1 MHFFLRA
8 GLLTL
13 ALLTPP
19 ALNQSMAND
28 ASPADKASDHDA
40 DVRKDSGDG
49 APNASAVVS
58 PEQICTTLA
67 AAAQDND
74 LPLSFFS
81 NLIWQE
87 SRFALRAMSPAGAVG
102 IAQFMPKTAAMVG
115 LHDPFDPRQA
125 LPASARLLHDLQQRY
140 GNVGLAAAAYNAGE
154 GRVNSWLHRGG
165 VLPRETRNYVLTI
178 TGVPVEQWKGVD
190 NGPQSFPLARKMPCR
205 DHEAFAGETAITAAA
220 AEAPAPELAAQ
231 KPRRQRS
238 WSVRTASAKR
248 LLKRGTKRSVIAR
261 AGSISKTQ
269 RKS

>member
-8 GLLTL
+8 GLLVL

-28 ASPADKASDHDA
+28 ASVADKASDHDV
-40 DVRKDSGDG
+40 DLRKDNGDG
-49 APNASAVVS
+49 APNASADVS

-87 SRFALRAMSPAGAVG
+87 SRFALRAMSPAGAQG
-102 IAQFMPKTAAMVG
+102 IAQFMPKTAAAVG
-115 LHDPFDPRQA
+115 LDDPFDPRQA

-154 GRVNSWLHRGG
+154 GRVNGWLHRGG
-165 VLPRETRNYVLTI
+165 VLPQETRNYVLII

-190 NGPQSFPLARKMPCR
+190 GGPQSFPLARQMPCR
-205 DHEAFAGETAITAAA
+205 GHEAFAGETPAAA
-220 AEAPAPELAAQ
+220 TGAEALAPTLAAQ

-238 WSVRTASAKR
+238 WSVRTATAKR
-248 LLKRGTKRSVIAR
+248 LFKRGAR
-261 AGSISKTQ
+261 Q
-269 RKS
+269 RVLA

>member
-8 GLLTL
+8 GLLML

-28 ASPADKASDHDA
+28 ASPADKASDRAA
-40 DVRKDSGDG
+40 DLRKDSRDG

-58 PEQICTTLA
+58 PDQICTTLA

-87 SRFALRAMSPAGAVG
+87 SRFALHTMSPAGAVG

-165 VLPRETRNYVLTI
+165 ALPRETRNYVLTI

-205 DHEAFAGETAITAAA
+205 GHEAFAGETATTAAA

-238 WSVRTASAKR
+238 WSVRTTSAKR
-248 LLKRGTKRSVIAR
+248 LFKRGTKRSVIAR
-261 AGSISKTQ
+261 ASSISKTQ